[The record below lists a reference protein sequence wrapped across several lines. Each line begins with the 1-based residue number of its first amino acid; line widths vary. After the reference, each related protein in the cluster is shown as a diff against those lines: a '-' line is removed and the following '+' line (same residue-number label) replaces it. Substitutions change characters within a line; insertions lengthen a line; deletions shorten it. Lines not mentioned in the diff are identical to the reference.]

1 MKKQKILALIPLIIA
16 GGLLIYTWSI
26 ILFTDIV
33 ATWRDY
39 VGLLLF
45 LPLPYLQIKKFEA
58 GLWAT
63 GSYFIVGTC
72 NLLSL
77 TPDITTHS
85 YGINIGTLELS
96 TPAFQLLP
104 FGLLIIYFIVNF
116 NSFVNIYVEHKFK
129 DSESKKESVNISKW
143 KLADFIVNSQDVDL
157 EDICSCWQ
165 WRLRGPKR
173 LVLISKLGDLFL
185 IGNDECIYWLHTDS
199 GDLTRIADNLE
210 HFEQLLQKDENLDQW
225 FLPSLLDKLANA
237 GKILAKNQV
246 YSYKKL
252 PVIGGEY
259 SMENIDPLDMSVH
272 FAFSGQICEQIQNLP
287 DGTKVKITVKPTGV
301 K

>member
-1 MKKQKILALIPLIIA
+1 MKKQKNLALIPLLIVS
-16 GGLLIYTWSI
+16 GLLIYTWSI
-26 ILFTDIV
+26 IIFTDIV
-33 ATWRDY
+33 ATWRHY

-72 NLLSL
+72 NLFSL

-104 FGLLIIYFIVNF
+104 FGLLIIYSIVNF
-116 NSFVNIYVEHKFK
+116 DSFVNIYVEHKFK
-129 DSESKKESVNISKW
+129 DSESKKGSVNISKW
-143 KLADFIVNSQDVDL
+143 KLADLIVDSQDIDL

-165 WRLRGPKR
+165 WKLEGSKSP
-173 LVLISKLGDLFL
+173 VLISKLGDMFL
-185 IGNDECIYWLHTDS
+185 IGDDNCIYWLQTDS
-199 GDLTRIADNLE
+199 GDLTKIADNLK
-210 HFEQLLQKDENLDQW
+210 HFEQMLQEDKNLDQW
-225 FLPSLLDKLANA
+225 FLPALLDKLVNA
-237 GKILAKNQV
+237 GKLLGKNQV

-259 SMENIDPLDMSVH
+259 SFENIDPLDISVH

-287 DGTKVKITVKPTGV
+287 DGTKVKITVKPGRDI
-301 K
+301 